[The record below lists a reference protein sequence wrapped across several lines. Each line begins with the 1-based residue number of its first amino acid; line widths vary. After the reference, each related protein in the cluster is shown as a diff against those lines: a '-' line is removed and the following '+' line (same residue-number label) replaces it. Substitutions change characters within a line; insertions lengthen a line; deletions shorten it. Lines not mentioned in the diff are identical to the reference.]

1 MVRGDR
7 QLSTVSDIG
16 TEVDERHQANHRSH
30 VATVA
35 VVTRFGLGG
44 LLRRLRR
51 LLVTAVGAGGLS
63 HAAAEPAPGSVG
75 ADIPPIGEEWQAV
88 VQKTVV
94 ELVDDIDG
102 SEAQE
107 TVSFGLDGTAY
118 EIDLTGEHAA
128 ALRDS
133 LAPYVGAARKAG
145 AADGSGRRGGQR
157 GSGGGGS
164 ASSSDRQRTAQI
176 RAWAREQGMEV
187 NDRGRI
193 PNTVVQAYDAAH

>member
-1 MVRGDR
+1 
-7 QLSTVSDIG
+7 
-16 TEVDERHQANHRSH
+16 
-30 VATVA
+30 
-35 VVTRFGLGG
+35 
-44 LLRRLRR
+44 
-51 LLVTAVGAGGLS
+51 
-63 HAAAEPAPGSVG
+63 
-75 ADIPPIGEEWQAV
+75 V

-102 SEAQE
+102 SEAEE
-107 TVSFGLDGTAY
+107 TVLFGLDGAAY

-145 AADGSGRRGGQR
+145 AAGSSGRRGGQR

-187 NDRGRI
+187 NDRGGI
-193 PNTVVQAYDAAH
+193 PNQVVQAYDAAH